1 MNGRMTLGWKGDV
14 SANGRADGGH
24 GVWRGEPMGRGDVII
39 PKMAPIKAR
48 DHGGGG
54 EDHRSRAWY
63 TVVDAYFW
71 CS

>member
-1 MNGRMTLGWKGDV
+1 V
-14 SANGRADGGH
+14 
-24 GVWRGEPMGRGDVII
+24 VI
-39 PKMAPIKAR
+39 PKMAPIEAR